1 LLCNINIKKKFF
13 FFFFFFWMRLFQIQV
28 YLAFFGNIGT
38 LKIEEENN
46 TSLLL
51 ECRYNEGYNEI
62 YCEFKYK
69 K

>member
-1 LLCNINIKKKFF
+1 
-13 FFFFFFWMRLFQIQV
+13 MRLFKIQV

-46 TSLLL
+46 NYILL